1 MRDLSKHGTQNQDNL
16 NKKTI
21 KIVNSEK
28 TN

>member
-1 MRDLSKHGTQNQDNL
+1 MRDSSKHGTQNQDNS
-16 NKKTI
+16 NQKTI